1 MSKSSKNKKKLDI
14 SGLENIA
21 EQISGLSSKLENEL
35 KPLMDFNDLGKSIE
49 RLKGAVSDAKEF
61 TNSNTNTTKD
71 EGETCMHDNSWHS
84 NCSDCEELNTIDDI
98 FTLVEN
104 TPNDMELGKKIR
116 QIYFCY
122 KNDNADS
129 GVEPT
134 DEQLN
139 LFD

>member
-1 MSKSSKNKKKLDI
+1 MKEINDIEKNISKLNETLEKLTENISPILDI
-14 SGLENIA
+14 SNMGNTIEKLKNSIPTVET
-21 EQISGLSSKLENEL
+21 EDSPDSKDE
-35 KPLMDFNDLGKSIE
+35 
-49 RLKGAVSDAKEF
+49 
-61 TNSNTNTTKD
+61 TND
-71 EGETCMHDNSWHS
+71 EGETCMHNNSWHS

-129 GVEPT
+129 GDEPT